1 MALAAGTRIGGYEIL
16 GSLGAGSFRPIHRTP
31 DSRGLAWVDPQSMM
45 KILVRTIDGQPPRL
59 LTEFRD
65 GPRIVDFA
73 WSRDGSQLAIE
84 RANETSDIVMLTGIN
99 GGS

>member
-1 MALAAGTRIGGYEIL
+1 VNRCTAFREYGARQLSTDSLDAAQPRVGVGRSAVDDEI
-16 GSLGAGSFRPIHRTP
+16 
-31 DSRGLAWVDPQSMM
+31 M
-45 KILVRTIDGQPPRL
+45 VRTIDGQPPRL